1 MGEEAKG
8 VKFPAIVPP
17 MAGSG
22 INSNNV
28 NNERNNTRT
37 VVTKRLEILDF
48 NMILSFIA
56 LLIAYRF
63 LKAIPIAIIGNLKFN
78 IYGLILVD

>member
-1 MGEEAKG
+1 
-8 VKFPAIVPP
+8 
-17 MAGSG
+17 
-22 INSNNV
+22 
-28 NNERNNTRT
+28 
-37 VVTKRLEILDF
+37 
-48 NMILSFIA
+48 MILSFIA